1 MDAPAAPT
9 APGTGMF
16 MRTIQGGVIR
26 SLFDTLKDIV
36 HDVNLRFDAT
46 GIKLTTL
53 DKSKC
58 ALVYLKLDAESF
70 EEYRCDGVFDLG
82 INVTN
87 TFKLIRAAGGRD
99 SVAFSYDVANPHEM
113 DIIVQNFERNSS
125 TTFALK
131 LMDVDDDNI
140 ELDDVDFDS
149 IITMPSAYFQR
160 LCRDMSDIADTM
172 RIKSEGGSV
181 TLSCD
186 GQFASQR
193 TLIGQSDKDGASVA
207 NGMSMTNDEAC
218 EGAYQLKFLTTF
230 CKSSSLCPTVE
241 IYLHRDHMALRYSVA
256 SLGSVKFCLV
266 RLSEE

>member
-1 MDAPAAPT
+1 MATPPSR
-9 APGTGMF
+9 PGMY

-36 HDVNLRFDAT
+36 HDVSLRFDTT
-46 GIKLTTL
+46 GMKLVTM

-58 ALVYLKLDAESF
+58 ALVHLKLDADSF
-70 EEYRCDGVFDLG
+70 EEYTCNGVFDLG

-99 SVAFSYDVANPHEM
+99 SISFKYDPSNPHEL
-113 DIIVQNFERNSS
+113 DITIQNFERNSS
-125 TTFALK
+125 TTFSLK
-131 LMDVDDDNI
+131 LLDVDADDI

-181 TLSCD
+181 TISCD
-186 GQFASQR
+186 GQFASQC
-193 TLIGQSDKDGASVA
+193 TVIGQADA
-207 NGMSMTNDEAC
+207 GMSMTCNDTC
-218 EGAYQLKFLTTF
+218 EGRYQLKFLTTF
-230 CKSSSLCPTVE
+230 CKSSNLCPTVE
-241 IYLHRDHMALRYSVA
+241 IYLRQDHMALRYSVA
-256 SLGSVKFCLV
+256 SLGSIKFCLV
-266 RLSEE
+266 RLSED